1 MIVINSSQPTHMR
14 ICNFEN
20 LGNYGQNAKD
30 PEYEDQES
38 RNRRVLISYMSYM
51 MI

>member
-1 MIVINSSQPTHMR
+1 MNAINFLQPTDMR

-20 LGNYGQNAKD
+20 LGNSGRNAKD
-30 PEYEDQES
+30 PEHEVQER

-51 MI
+51 M